1 MSGGMKKKVEDAKI
15 LVQRPSIAVFDEP
28 TAFLDVPSRLLVWK
42 MIRQLRDEGSTV
54 IVATNMMDEAERLSE
69 RVAIVNKG
77 KLVASETPEKLK
89 GTVKGGEVL
98 ELTLNDGSE
107 FRPDMLTKFPEVHD
121 VKKQDNKIMVFLN
134 SGTLLLP
141 KIVDTLS
148 TQGFKIESVK
158 LKEVSLEDVFLTYTG
173 QRLE

>member
-1 MSGGMKKKVEDAKI
+1 
-15 LVQRPSIAVFDEP
+15 
-28 TAFLDVPSRLLVWK
+28 
-42 MIRQLRDEGSTV
+42 
-54 IVATNMMDEAERLSE
+54 
-69 RVAIVNKG
+69 
-77 KLVASETPEKLK
+77 
-89 GTVKGGEVL
+89 
-98 ELTLNDGSE
+98 
-107 FRPDMLTKFPEVHD
+107 MLTKFPEVHD
-121 VKKQDNKIMVFLN
+121 VKKQDNKILVFLN

>member
-1 MSGGMKKKVEDAKI
+1 
-15 LVQRPSIAVFDEP
+15 
-28 TAFLDVPSRLLVWK
+28 
-42 MIRQLRDEGSTV
+42 
-54 IVATNMMDEAERLSE
+54 
-69 RVAIVNKG
+69 
-77 KLVASETPEKLK
+77 LK

-107 FRPDMLTKFPEVHD
+107 FRPEMLTKFPEVHD
-121 VKKQDNKIMVFLN
+121 IKKQDNKIMVFLN
-134 SGTLLLP
+134 SGTLVLP

-148 TQGFKIESVK
+148 AQGFKIESVK

>member
-1 MSGGMKKKVEDAKI
+1 
-15 LVQRPSIAVFDEP
+15 
-28 TAFLDVPSRLLVWK
+28 
-42 MIRQLRDEGSTV
+42 
-54 IVATNMMDEAERLSE
+54 
-69 RVAIVNKG
+69 
-77 KLVASETPEKLK
+77 LK

-107 FRPDMLTKFPEVHD
+107 FRPDMLTKFSEVRD
-121 VKKQDNKIMVFLN
+121 VKKQDNKILVFLN

-148 TQGFKIESVK
+148 TQGFKIESVR